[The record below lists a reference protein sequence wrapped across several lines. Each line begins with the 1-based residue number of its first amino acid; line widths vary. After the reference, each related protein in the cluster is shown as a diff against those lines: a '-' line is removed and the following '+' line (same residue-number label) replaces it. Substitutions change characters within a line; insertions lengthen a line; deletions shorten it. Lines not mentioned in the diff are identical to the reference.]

1 MAVVTSVSVGAVGA
15 TATALI
21 GRGGALLA
29 IAALEDTT
37 AVVEALPLVAAELLE
52 EKPPLPPRFA

>member
-1 MAVVTSVSVGAVGA
+1 MTSVSVGAVGA
-15 TATALI
+15 AATALI

-29 IAALEDTT
+29 VAALEETT
-37 AVVEALPLVAAELLE
+37 AVVEASPLVAAELVE